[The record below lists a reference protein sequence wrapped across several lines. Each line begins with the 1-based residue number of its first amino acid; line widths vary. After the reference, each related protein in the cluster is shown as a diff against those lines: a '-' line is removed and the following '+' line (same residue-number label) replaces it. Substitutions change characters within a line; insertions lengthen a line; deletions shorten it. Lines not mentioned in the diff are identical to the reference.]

1 MKRLFALALTSL
13 IAFAA
18 LNAQTPPASYPEAD
32 ISNGQI
38 RARLYLPDVEKG
50 YYRATRFDWSGVIAS
65 LEWKGHSYFGKWYA
79 RAHDPKGN
87 DAITGPVESFDPIGY
102 DEAKVGE
109 LFVRLGVGAIRKP
122 QEPAYREFATYEIS
136 DPGTWSIDRRADR
149 IEFVQT
155 LAPSN
160 GYAYVYRKIVRLDGN
175 AMILEHR
182 LRNTG
187 SKVMATNGYNHNFFM
202 LDNTPT
208 GPDIVVR
215 FPFEPKAVSPLNGL
229 AEIRGREFT
238 YPNEMQRSY
247 QTELTGFGPTARD
260 YDFRVENRKTGAGVR
275 QIGDRP
281 MTKINIWAPRTTV
294 CPEAFI
300 DVRVEP
306 GKEEVWRIRYEFY
319 EVRP

>member
-1 MKRLFALALTSL
+1 MKHVFALALASL
-13 IAFAA
+13 TAFAT
-18 LNAQTPPASYPEAD
+18 LTAQAPQTSYPSAD
-32 ISNGQI
+32 IANGQI
-38 RARLYLPDVEKG
+38 RARLYVPDRTNG

-79 RAHDPKGN
+79 RAHDPNGN

-102 DEAKVGE
+102 DDAKVGE

-122 QEPAYREFATYEIS
+122 QEPAYREFATYEIA
-136 DPGTWSIDRRADR
+136 DHGAWSITHAPDR
-149 IEFVQT
+149 IEFTHT
-155 LAPSN
+155 LSAAN
-160 GYAYVYRKIVRLDGN
+160 GYAYVYRKIVRLEGN

-208 GPDIVVR
+208 GPGIVVR

-229 AEIRGREFT
+229 AEIRGREFL
-238 YPNEMQRSY
+238 YPTEMVRSY

-260 YDFRVENRKTGAGVR
+260 HEFHVENRKTGAGVR
-275 QIGDRP
+275 VIGDRP

-300 DVRVEP
+300 DVRVDP

-319 EVRP
+319 EVK